1 MSLKKNFK
9 SGEYMMR
16 FFVTKIVCL
25 FFLFFVSDCVADSGV
40 VREGAD
46 AFRNGEFE
54 QAAKAFEK
62 AAEDSPRDLRLTYN
76 HGVALAASGNLEGA
90 IEVLRKSA
98 IDPEPKIAVL
108 SLNSLAQIHI
118 NQAKQQLP
126 ENQNETPPEKRNEIL
141 ELADKSEQYYMDILE
156 LEPDNQNVRHNIE
169 VLRSWKTDIKSQW
182 DQADRNKKRQS
193 NLYDRLDWIDNWQHD
208 IANAIAQSKKIP
220 NSPKKY
226 QELYETAEKQ
236 QHLIGEIDAIRGDL
250 EKQLQAENTQANDQ
264 IANVFNKIRETATE
278 VKQSLDKLDDNNALN
293 KAEQS
298 NRQLSQ
304 LKFSLAPFEKIVE
317 QAEKFQTQLVNN
329 NPSSNELAKDDN
341 EQNNRNVNSA
351 ESELQHQVNDQQLI
365 ASLMPLMLYRAK
377 EGLEAKRSQN
387 LPSQPSNNPPQTNP
401 TQPDTANTA
410 DIDPQQKSMELAI
423 KYEPEIRQLAEN
435 AATLLSQN
443 NHADALPKQK
453 QSQKLLREI
462 LNQQNQND
470 QNQQNNQ
477 EQNQNQNNQNDQNNQ
492 ENKNEDNKESND
504 KNDQK
509 NNEQKNSQQPKSADQ
524 KQEENKNEITD
535 AEKLRQTEKAE
546 RLMRQVKR
554 KQQEAN
560 ERREELK
567 NYFLQPA
574 PVDKDW

>member
-1 MSLKKNFK
+1 
-9 SGEYMMR
+9 MR
-16 FFVTKIVCL
+16 FFVTIIVCL
-25 FFLFFVSDCVADSGV
+25 FFISVCVADSGV
-40 VREGAD
+40 IRDGAA

-62 AAEDSPRDLRLTYN
+62 AAENAPRDLRLTYN
-76 HGVALAASGNLEGA
+76 HGVALAASGNFEGA

-98 IDPEPKIAVL
+98 LDSDPKIAVL

-126 ENQNETPPEKRNEIL
+126 ENQNETPPEKRNTIL
-141 ELADKSEQYYMDILE
+141 ELANKSEQYYMDILAI
-156 LEPDNQNVRHNIE
+156 EPDNQNVKHNIE
-169 VLRSWKTDIKSQW
+169 VLRLWKSEIESRW
-182 DQADRNKKRQS
+182 EQADRDKKRQS
-193 NLYDRLDWIDNWQHD
+193 NLYERLDWIDNWQRD
-208 IANAIAQSKKIP
+208 IANSISQSKKIP

-226 QELYETAEKQ
+226 QDLYETAGTQ

-250 EKQLQAENTQANDQ
+250 EKQLQAENVQNNDQ
-264 IANVFNKIRETATE
+264 IAKVFDKIRETATE
-278 VKQSLDKLDDNNALN
+278 VKQSLDKFDENNAQS

-304 LKFSLAPFEKIVE
+304 LKFSIAPFEKIVE

-329 NPSSNELAKDDN
+329 NPASNEIADNPTNNENNKNN

-351 ESELQHQVNDQQLI
+351 EAELQHQVNDQQLI

-377 EGLEAKRSQN
+377 EGLEAKRSQKPN
-387 LPSQPSNNPPQTNP
+387 PQPQNNSPQPNP
-401 TQPDTANTA
+401 IQPDTADT
-410 DIDPQQKSMELAI
+410 DPQQKSMELAI

-453 QSQKLLREI
+453 QAQKLLREI

-477 EQNQNQNNQNDQNNQ
+477 EQNSDQNQNNQQNQ
-492 ENKNEDNKESND
+492 NEDNKESND
-504 KNDQK
+504 QNDQK